1 MAGSR
6 LTVKHQMFIKNY
18 AKTFNLTAAVMD
30 AYPQMS
36 YGAARAY
43 GVYLKSK
50 HPIVS
55 LLIKDIHQS
64 ISNSIDH
71 LCLVEKYKRA
81 YDDHYMK
88 KVTVTTQTSNGT
100 IIVKEKITTH
110 VAMEAL
116 DGLIK
121 LREKA
126 L

>member
-6 LTVKHQMFIKNY
+6 LTDKHLLFIKNY

-55 LLIKDIHQS
+55 LLIKDIHQN
-64 ISNSIDH
+64 ITDSIDP
-71 LCLVEKYKRA
+71 LYLVEKYKKA
-81 YDDHYMK
+81 YDDHYQQKITLM
-88 KVTVTTQTSNGT
+88 TQTSDGT
-100 IIVKEKITTH
+100 VIIEKMMTH
-110 VAMEAL
+110 IAMEAL

-121 LREKA
+121 MRDKA

>member
-6 LTVKHQMFIKNY
+6 LTDKHQMFIKNY
-18 AKTFNLTAAVMD
+18 AKTLNLSASVMD

-55 LLIKDIHQS
+55 ACIKDIHQS
-64 ISNSIDH
+64 IADSIDPQY
-71 LCLVEKYKRA
+71 LIEKYKRA
-81 YDDHYMK
+81 YDDHYMQK
-88 KVTVTTQTSNGT
+88 ITLTTQTSNGT
-100 IIVKEKITTH
+100 IIVEEKIMTH
-110 VAMEAL
+110 IAMEAL

-121 LREKA
+121 IREKI